1 MKLTV
6 LGCWGAYP
14 YNKEGTSSY
23 LLETDNYRLLIDA
36 GSATLIQ
43 LEAIMD
49 PMDLDAVILS
59 HYHYDHIADLGV
71 LQYYRQLKPLQGERP
86 LLPIYGHMEDSL
98 HFEELSL
105 PKVSVGK
112 AYKEFEVLELG
123 PFSITFLRTK
133 HPVTCFAMRIVEKDT
148 GKVLLYTGDSG
159 YITEF
164 IPFCKNADVLLIDT
178 YLFEGNERHFA
189 HFTSKEAGELAK
201 ESNCKQLI
209 LTHLPQYSDLERLK
223 KQAENYCGATIPVK
237 LAKQGLTLEI

>member
-6 LGCWGAYP
+6 LGFWGAYP
-14 YNKEGTSSY
+14 YNMEGTTSY
-23 LLETDNYRLLIDA
+23 LLQTDTYNLLIDA

-43 LEAIMD
+43 LEALLD

-59 HYHYDHIADLGV
+59 HYHHDHIADLGV
-71 LQYYRQLKPLQGERP
+71 LQYYRQLKPYHGERP
-86 LLPIYGHMEDSL
+86 LLPIYGHNEDSF
-98 HFEELSL
+98 HFEELTL
-105 PKVSVGK
+105 PNVSVGK
-112 AYKEFEVLELG
+112 EYKEFETLDIG

-159 YITEF
+159 YIKEF

-189 HFTSKEAGELAK
+189 HFTSKEAGEIAK
-201 ESNCKQLI
+201 ESNCKQVI
-209 LTHLPQYSDLERLK
+209 LTHLPQESDLRLLK
-223 KQAENYCGATIPVK
+223 KQTEAYCGTTIPVM
-237 LAKQGLTLEI
+237 LAKQGLSVEI